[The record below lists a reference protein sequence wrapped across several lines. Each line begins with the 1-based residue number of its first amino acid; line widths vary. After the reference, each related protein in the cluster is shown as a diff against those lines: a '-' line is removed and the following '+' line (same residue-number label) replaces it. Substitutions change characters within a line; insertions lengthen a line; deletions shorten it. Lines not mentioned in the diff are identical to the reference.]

1 MASASSGISMSPN
14 PLAAA
19 QPTTAARAGDGW
31 QPWRTLRRSR
41 SLLAGLLMVLLI
53 VLLAILAPQIG
64 RYDPTFGDFGNV
76 LAPPTLEHP
85 AGTDAFGRDVLARVL
100 YGYRVSLL
108 VAVASV
114 LAAVVL
120 GLPLGLLAGYF
131 GGRIDNLI
139 MRPLD
144 LLMAFPAILL
154 AVALIAVLGTGSAV
168 VALALAIIYLPILAR
183 VLRGS
188 VISTRG
194 EEYVEAANSIGAT
207 PLRVMAR
214 HIVPNS
220 VGPLVVQASISMGIA
235 ILIEAALSFIGLGT
249 QPPNPSL
256 GSMLAEGK
264 DFMREAPWVVVFP
277 GLAIMLAVLSFNL
290 LGDGLHELISGERR

>member
-1 MASASSGISMSPN
+1 MASATSGIAMSTN

-19 QPTTAARAGDGW
+19 QPAGQRGSDAGRLW
-31 QPWRTLRRSR
+31 QALRRSP
-41 SLLAGLLMVLLI
+41 SLLAGLLLVVLV
-53 VLLAILAPQIG
+53 VLLAVLAPQIG
-64 RYDPTFGDFGNV
+64 RYDPTFGDFANV
-76 LAPPTLEHP
+76 LAPPTLAHP

-108 VAVASV
+108 VAMTSV
-114 LAAVVL
+114 LAALAL

-154 AVALIAVLGTGSAV
+154 AVALIAILGPGSGV

-194 EEYVEAANSIGAT
+194 EEYVEAASSIGAT
-207 PLRVMAR
+207 PLRVMSR

-220 VGPLVVQASISMGIA
+220 VGPLIVQASISMGIA
-235 ILIEAALSFIGLGT
+235 ILIEASLSFIGLGT

-290 LGDGLHELISGERR
+290 LGDGLHEVISGERR